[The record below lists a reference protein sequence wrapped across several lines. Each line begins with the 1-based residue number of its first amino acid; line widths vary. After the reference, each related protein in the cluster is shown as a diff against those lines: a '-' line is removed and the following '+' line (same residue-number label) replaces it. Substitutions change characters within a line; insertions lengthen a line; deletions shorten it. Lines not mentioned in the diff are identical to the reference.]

1 MAGCIVLHSVQPGAH
16 LAMRGH
22 TPGSPE
28 AYRLMGDKV
37 QPKRIPLKEA
47 LKTYPARRRLP
58 GMVCRWSKL
67 YGEDRAG
74 SQILALSARATGQ
87 MWMICD
93 LIHCCVFTKSHPT
106 LCDPLDCSPP
116 GSSVLGTSRARLLEW
131 VAISFSGRYSQPR
144 DQTRVSCFGRWILYH

>member
-28 AYRLMGDKV
+28 AYPLMGDKV

-87 MWMICD
+87 MWIKERRTESFAGRAPAWARTWGWSSCGTRRWPRGIREGGEEPECRQGGRTGIWGSRVC
-93 LIHCCVFTKSHPT
+93 LWG
-106 LCDPLDCSPP
+106 LDPAC
-116 GSSVLGTSRARLLEW
+116 R
-131 VAISFSGRYSQPR
+131 
-144 DQTRVSCFGRWILYH
+144 C